1 VPALQP
7 DLLGYSEDFIGL
19 QTVGLVAVSELQL
32 GGPVNDLLELLP
44 GDLAR
49 HR

>member
-1 VPALQP
+1 
-7 DLLGYSEDFIGL
+7 
-19 QTVGLVAVSELQL
+19 VSELQL